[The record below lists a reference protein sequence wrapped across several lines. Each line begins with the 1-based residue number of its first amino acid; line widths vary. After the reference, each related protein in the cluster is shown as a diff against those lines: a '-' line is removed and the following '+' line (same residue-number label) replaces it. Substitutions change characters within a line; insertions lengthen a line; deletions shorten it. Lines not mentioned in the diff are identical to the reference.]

1 MRIILF
7 SITLTFLFTP
17 LFAQEDTDDEKVIKV
32 EIVRDTSF
40 EKAEVYGGNE
50 IRVNFLDLLTVG
62 SLHVYYER
70 VLKSGD
76 GLGFSANFN
85 SSDLGIFNYH
95 ISPYYRVY
103 FLNREDYGAGG
114 LFAEVFSSIGET
126 EYESY
131 EYEGLREVYVN
142 NKQIQVSF
150 GASIGKKWI
159 NRKGYSFE
167 WQIGM
172 GRFLGGENENSSM
185 QKTHGRFGFSVG
197 KRF

>member
-7 SITLTFLFTP
+7 SFTLTFLFTP

-40 EKAEVYGGNE
+40 EEAEVYGGNE

-62 SLHVYYER
+62 SFHIYYEKI
-70 VLKSGD
+70 LKSGD

-85 SSDLGIFNYH
+85 SSDSSIFNFH

-114 LFAEVFSSIGET
+114 VFAEVFSSIGET

-131 EYEGLREVYVN
+131 ESSSEIYVN

-150 GASIGKKWI
+150 GACIGKKWI

-172 GRFLGGENENSSM
+172 GRFLGGDEENENPNM
-185 QKTHGRFGFSVG
+185 QRTHGRFGFSVG

>member
-1 MRIILF
+1 MRGF
-7 SITLTFLFTP
+7 
-17 LFAQEDTDDEKVIKV
+17 KV
-32 EIVRDTSF
+32 R
-40 EKAEVYGGNE
+40 
-50 IRVNFLDLLTVG
+50 
-62 SLHVYYER
+62 
-70 VLKSGD
+70 D

-85 SSDLGIFNYH
+85 SSDLGIFNFH

-185 QKTHGRFGFSVG
+185 QRTHGRFGFSVG

>member
-7 SITLTFLFTP
+7 SLTLTFLFTP
-17 LFAQEDTDDEKVIKV
+17 VFAQEDTDDEKVIKV
-32 EIVRDTSF
+32 EIVKDTSF
-40 EKAEVYGGNE
+40 EEAEVYGGNE

-62 SLHVYYER
+62 SFHIYYEKI
-70 VLKSGD
+70 LKSGD

-131 EYEGLREVYVN
+131 ESSREIYVN

-150 GASIGKKWI
+150 RACIGKKWI

-167 WQIGM
+167 WQIGI
-172 GRFLGGENENSSM
+172 GRFLGGDEENENSSM
-185 QKTHGRFGFSVG
+185 QRTHGRFGFSVG